1 VSRRSRAR
9 EVALQSLYRADVG
22 GAVER
27 RDRDRFH
34 RGRLRSVELAAFADT
49 LVEGTLRA
57 QRDIDAVLEGVSD
70 NWRVSRMA
78 ATDRSILRLA
88 LHEILHTDTP
98 PRVACDEAVELA
110 KRYGAAAS
118 ARFVAGLLGRLLVER
133 GDGRPPPGSDGQAPA
148 AIGETDRPTGS
159 RGLRKRP
166 REHAPSSPPA
176 SAAPTAG
183 APGRRRKTEAG

>member
-1 VSRRSRAR
+1 MQALYLFDLNPSADASLLAR
-9 EVALQSLYRADVG
+9 FLA
-22 GAVER
+22 
-27 RDRDRFH
+27 
-34 RGRLRSVELAAFADT
+34 GRLADNDSRVFAAG